1 MTEVE
6 SHEQESNHQGY
17 FRCAD
22 GASGYM
28 VLRVILSRRLCAR
41 LRHLSEP
48 DIAAYGGG
56 FAALLCGIVF
66 LWQLF
71 LQKGNWKGANLQFHF
86 SDSDGWESGTVGEQ
100 CRDKG

>member
-22 GASGYM
+22 GASGCM
-28 VLRVILSRRLCAR
+28 VLRVILSGRLCAG

-56 FAALLCGIVF
+56 FAALLVWFC
-66 LWQLF
+66 
-71 LQKGNWKGANLQFHF
+71 F
-86 SDSDGWESGTVGEQ
+86 SMAAFSAKRESER
-100 CRDKG
+100 CKSAISFF